1 MPMRGGIN
9 ASNRAGLI
17 GRFKRCLV
25 VAFLAVGVIGVLDQL
40 GLSTNSLAALLGG
53 QDRRPVRNVEGNLTG
68 SDCSYLKAPE
78 NFRGVQA
85 RHRVAVSEATQAISN
100 KLGDTELDLVQA
112 SSVPRKNVIDNIL
125 FDRMARDGIAS
136 APLSTDEEFLRR
148 VSLDLTGRIP
158 SAEDVTKFVQD
169 QDPNKRD
176 LLVDNLINSPEFV
189 DKWTMFFGDLF
200 KNTQAA
206 TNINLFFGGREAY
219 YDYIKSAVAENKNYG
234 VVAREM
240 IDHSGDSYINGQVNF
255 IVLGNVPMGPIQDT
269 YDGLA
274 VRVATTFLGLSSMDC
289 LLCHDGAGHLDSVNL
304 WGSKTTRADAW
315 GMAAFFARTNRAQQ
329 AAGTNANK
337 YIISERT
344 TGEYQLN
351 TNSGNRQ
358 ARTPINGRNFVEPK
372 YPFGGGGLAVGEI
385 RRQALSRMVVE
396 DKQFARATAN
406 YIWEELMVE
415 ALVSPS
421 NTFDPA
427 RLNPNAQ
434 MPDGWSLQPA
444 NPELLEALADDFR
457 NSGHDIR
464 YLIGLIAKSSAYQL
478 STKYPGTWRLDYV
491 PYYARKYVRRLDAE
505 EIHDAIIKATNQPPL
520 TTYRDANSQNQT
532 ILGFPILD
540 QNGQYVRTVQ
550 WAMQL
555 PDTVEPRSNGASAG
569 FLNLFLR
576 GNRDSN
582 LRSDDA
588 SILQA
593 LSLMNNTFVTNRVHQ
608 SNRVLPPN
616 QPEIPS
622 TVRKLLAD
630 ASLSNEQI
638 VTQLYLTTLSR
649 YPSDAEKAKL
659 LPYFA
664 SMGKTA
670 ATESIQ
676 WVLLNKVDFTF
687 NY

>member
-1 MPMRGGIN
+1 MRGGIN
-9 ASNRAGLI
+9 ASNRADLI
-17 GRFKRCLV
+17 GRFKRYVIV
-25 VAFLAVGVIGVLDQL
+25 VFIAVGAIFTLDQL

-53 QDRRPVRNVEGNLTG
+53 QDRRPVRNVEGNVAG

-85 RHRVAVSEATQAISN
+85 RRRVAVSETTQAISN
-100 KLGDTELDLVQA
+100 KLGEAELALVQA
-112 SSVPRKNVIDNIL
+112 SAVPRKNVIDNIL

-136 APLSTDEEFLRR
+136 APLTSDEEFLRR

-158 SAEDVTKFVQD
+158 SAEDVTKFLED

-200 KNTQAA
+200 KNTTNA

-219 YDYIKSAVAENKNYG
+219 YAYIKNAVAENKNYAIM
-234 VVAREM
+234 AREM
-240 IDHSGDSYINGQVNF
+240 IDHNGDSFFNGEVNF

-289 LLCHDGAGHLDSVNL
+289 LLCHDGAGHLDAVNL

-315 GMAAFFARTNRAQQ
+315 GMAAFFARTNRATQNV
-329 AAGTNANK
+329 ATNYNK
-337 YIISERT
+337 YIITERA

-372 YPFGGGGLAVGEI
+372 YLFGGGGVAPGEQ
-385 RRQALSRMVVE
+385 RRQALSRLVAE
-396 DKQFARATAN
+396 DKQFARASVN

-444 NPELLEALADDFR
+444 NPELLEALADEFR

-478 STKYPGTWRLDYV
+478 SSKYPGTWRLDYV

-505 EIHDAIIKATNQPPL
+505 EVHDAIIKATNQPPL
-520 TTYRDANSQNQT
+520 TTYRDANGQNQT
-532 ILGFPILD
+532 IIGFPIMD
-540 QNGQYVRTVQ
+540 QNGQYARAVQ

-555 PDTVEPRSNGASAG
+555 PDTIEPRSNGASAG
-569 FLNLFLR
+569 FMNLFLR

-582 LRSDDA
+582 MRSDDA

-593 LSLMNNTFVTNRVHQ
+593 LSLMNNTFVTNRIHQ
-608 SNRVLPPN
+608 GNRVLPPN
-616 QPEIPS
+616 SAEIPS

-638 VTQLYLTTLSR
+638 ITQLYLNTLSR

-659 LPYFA
+659 LPYFG

>member
-1 MPMRGGIN
+1 
-9 ASNRAGLI
+9 
-17 GRFKRCLV
+17 
-25 VAFLAVGVIGVLDQL
+25 
-40 GLSTNSLAALLGG
+40 
-53 QDRRPVRNVEGNLTG
+53 
-68 SDCSYLKAPE
+68 
-78 NFRGVQA
+78 
-85 RHRVAVSEATQAISN
+85 
-100 KLGDTELDLVQA
+100 
-112 SSVPRKNVIDNIL
+112 
-125 FDRMARDGIAS
+125 
-136 APLSTDEEFLRR
+136 
-148 VSLDLTGRIP
+148 
-158 SAEDVTKFVQD
+158 
-169 QDPNKRD
+169 
-176 LLVDNLINSPEFV
+176 
-189 DKWTMFFGDLF
+189 FFGDLF
-200 KNTQAA
+200 RNTQAA

-219 YDYIKSAVAENKNYG
+219 YDYIKNAVAENKNYAI
-234 VVAREM
+234 VAREM
-240 IDHSGDSYINGQVNF
+240 IDHSGDSFINGETNF

-289 LLCHDGAGHLDSVNL
+289 LLCHDGAGHLDAVNL
-304 WGSKTTRADAW
+304 WGAKTTRADAW
-315 GMAAFFARTNRAQQ
+315 GMAAFFARTNRATQNV
-329 AAGTNANK
+329 ATNYNK
-337 YIISERT
+337 YIITERT

-372 YPFGGGGLAVGEI
+372 YPFGGGGLAAGEN
-385 RRQALSRMVVE
+385 RRQSLSRLVAD
-396 DKQFARATAN
+396 DKQFSRASVN
-406 YIWEELMVE
+406 YLWEELMVE

-427 RLNPNAQ
+427 RLDPNTQ
-434 MPDGWSLQPA
+434 MPDGWALQPA
-444 NPELLEALADDFR
+444 NAELLDALADDFR

-478 STKYPGTWRLDYV
+478 SSKYPGTWRLDYV

-505 EIHDAIIKATNQPPL
+505 EVHDAIVKATNQPPL
-520 TTYRDANSQNQT
+520 TTYRDANGQNQT
-532 ILGFPILD
+532 ILGFPIMN
-540 QNGQYVRTVQ
+540 QNNQYARAVQ
-550 WAMQL
+550 WAMQV

-569 FLNLFLR
+569 FMNLFLR

-593 LSLMNNTFVTNRVHQ
+593 LSLMNNTFVTNRIHQ
-608 SNRVLPPN
+608 GNRVLPPN
-616 QPEIPS
+616 SAEIPS

-630 ASLSNEQI
+630 TSLSNEQI
-638 VTQLYLTTLSR
+638 VTQLYLNTLSR